1 MPRKNKYKRKRR
13 KIGQKE
19 QQQRL
24 RNDIKRANQR
34 LRQLEKSGY
43 TNSPAYRHILN
54 RAFYNDSNIS
64 FTKHGEIK
72 FNTNLRNLS
81 PAQIDELNSV
91 VRVFLSKQTSK
102 VAGVKSMMNNVFSGY
117 NKKLESMGMEAIE
130 DKDFLYVW
138 DSAQAKALKEMYG
151 SEQANV
157 LINKLNFMDR
167 KDVER
172 FFEHYTED
180 SNLNVPLVTIQKDV
194 DFMRDMFKNPA
205 TDIEGTD
212 IEWDTFIQGMNSIK
226 K

>member
-34 LRQLEKSGY
+34 LRQIEKSGY
-43 TNSPAYRHILN
+43 TNSPAYRYILN
-54 RAFYNDSNIS
+54 KAFYKDTNIS

-72 FNTNLRNLS
+72 FNTNLRKLS
-81 PAQIDELNSV
+81 PEQTDELTRMV
-91 VRVFLSKQTSK
+91 KGFLSKQTSTVSGTK
-102 VAGVKSMMNNVFSGY
+102 EMMNNAFTGY
-117 NKKLESMGMEAIE
+117 NEKLKSLGLDELD

-157 LINKLNFMDR
+157 LINKINFMDS

-172 FFEHYTED
+172 FFDHYTSD

-194 DFMRDMFKNPA
+194 DFLRDVFKHPE
-205 TDIEGTD
+205 TDIEGTEL
-212 IEWDTFIQGMNSIK
+212 EWATFIKGMK
-226 K
+226 

>member
-19 QQQRL
+19 QMQRL

-34 LRQLEKSGY
+34 LRQIEKSGY
-43 TNSPAYRHILN
+43 TNSPAYRYILN
-54 RAFYNDSNIS
+54 KAFYKDPNIA
-64 FTKHGEIK
+64 FTKYGEVK

-81 PAQIDELNSV
+81 PEQTDELTRMV
-91 VRVFLSKQTSK
+91 KGFLSKQTSTVSGTK
-102 VAGVKSMMNNVFSGY
+102 KMMENVFTGY
-117 NKKLESMGMEAIE
+117 NDKLQSLGLDKLE

-151 SEQANV
+151 SDQANI

-172 FFEHYTED
+172 FFDHYTSD
-180 SNLNVPLVTIQKDV
+180 TNLNVPLVTIQKDV
-194 DFMRDMFKNPA
+194 DFMQDMFKNPA
-205 TDIEGTD
+205 MNIEGTD
-212 IEWDTFIQGMNSIK
+212 LEWATFIKGMR
-226 K
+226 

>member
-19 QQQRL
+19 HLQRL

-34 LRQLEKSGY
+34 LRQIEKSGY
-43 TNSPAYRHILN
+43 TNSPSYRYILN
-54 RAFYNDSNIS
+54 KAFYKDPNIS

-72 FNTNLRNLS
+72 FNTNLRNL
-81 PAQIDELNSV
+81 PQAQLDELDSV
-91 VRVFLSKQTSK
+91 VHGFLSKQTSTVSGIK
-102 VAGVKSMMNNVFSGY
+102 TMMKNVFTGY
-117 NKKLESMGMEAIE
+117 NKKLQSLGMDEIE

-172 FFEHYTED
+172 FFDHYTSD

-194 DFMRDMFKNPA
+194 DFMRDMFNNPA

-212 IEWDTFIQGMNSIK
+212 IEWATFIKGMK
-226 K
+226 

>member
-19 QQQRL
+19 QMQRL

-43 TNSPAYRHILN
+43 TNSPAYRYILSN
-54 RAFYNDSNIS
+54 AFYGDKNIA
-64 FTKHGEIK
+64 FTKSGEIK
-72 FNTNLRNLS
+72 FNTNLRGLS
-81 PAQIDELNSV
+81 SDQMDELNSMV
-91 VRVFLSKQTSK
+91 KKFLSKQTSTVTGTK
-102 VAGVKSMMNNVFSGY
+102 IMLTHAFEGY
-117 NKKLESMGMEAIE
+117 NKKLESIGM
-130 DKDFLYVW
+130 DTLDNKDFLYVW

-157 LINKLNFMDR
+157 LINKLNFMER

-194 DFMRDMFKNPA
+194 DFMRDMFNNPA
-205 TDIEGTD
+205 TDIEGND
-212 IEWDTFIQGMNSIK
+212 IEWDTFIQDMRQTK

>member
-19 QQQRL
+19 QKQRL

-34 LRQLEKSGY
+34 LRQLEHSGY

-54 RAFYNDSNIS
+54 RAFYNDANIS
-64 FTKHGEIK
+64 FTKNGEIK
-72 FNTNLRNLS
+72 FNTNLRNIS
-81 PAQIDELNSV
+81 PDQLDVLNSLV
-91 VRVFLSKQTSK
+91 KGFLSKKTST
-102 VAGVKSMMNNVFSGY
+102 VGGVKSMMSNVFSGY
-117 NKKLESMGMEAIE
+117 NKKLESIGMDTVD

-180 SNLNVPLVTIQKDV
+180 SNINVPLVTIQKDV

-212 IEWDTFIQGMNSIK
+212 IEWDTFIQGMRQTK

>member
-1 MPRKNKYKRKRR
+1 MPRKNKYKRKHR

-34 LRQLEKSGY
+34 LRQIEKSGY
-43 TNSPAYRHILN
+43 MNSPAYRYILSK
-54 RAFYNDSNIS
+54 AFYKDPNIS

-81 PAQIDELNSV
+81 QAQMDELNSV
-91 VRVFLSKQTSK
+91 VHGFLSKQTST
-102 VAGVKSMMNNVFSGY
+102 VSGVKAMMKNVFTGY
-117 NKKLESMGMEAIE
+117 NKKLQSLGMDEIE

-157 LINKLNFMDR
+157 LINKINFMDR
-167 KDVER
+167 HDVER
-172 FFEHYTED
+172 FFDHYTSD

-194 DFMRDMFKNPA
+194 DFLRDVFKHPE
-205 TDIEGTD
+205 TDIEGTEL
-212 IEWDTFIQGMNSIK
+212 EWATFIKGMK
-226 K
+226 

>member
-1 MPRKNKYKRKRR
+1 MPRKNKYKRKTR

-19 QQQRL
+19 QLQRL

-43 TNSPAYRHILN
+43 TNSPAYRYILN
-54 RAFYNDSNIS
+54 RAFYNDPNIS
-64 FTKHGEIK
+64 FTKNGEIK

-81 PAQIDELNSV
+81 PDQLDELKPLV
-91 VRVFLSKQTSK
+91 KGFLSKKTSK
-102 VAGVKSMMNNVFSGY
+102 VGGVKSMMSNIFSGY
-117 NKKLESMGMEAIE
+117 NEKLKSIGMDALD

-151 SEQANV
+151 SDQANV

-172 FFEHYTED
+172 FFDHYIED
-180 SNLNVPLVTIQKDV
+180 SNINVPLVTIQKDV
-194 DFMRDMFKNPA
+194 DFMRDIFKNPA
-205 TDIEGTD
+205 TNIEGTEL
-212 IEWDTFIQGMNSIK
+212 EWATFIRAMK
-226 K
+226 

>member
-19 QQQRL
+19 QVQRL

-34 LRQLEKSGY
+34 LRQLEKSEY

-54 RAFYNDSNIS
+54 RAFYNDANIS
-64 FTKHGEIK
+64 FTKNGEIK

-81 PAQIDELNSV
+81 PEQLDELSSV
-91 VRVFLSKQTSK
+91 VKGFLSKQTST
-102 VAGVKSMMNNVFSGY
+102 VSGVKTMMKNVFTGY
-117 NKKLESMGMEAIE
+117 NEKLQSLGMDEIE

-172 FFEHYTED
+172 FFDHYTSD

-194 DFMRDMFKNPA
+194 DFMRDIFNNPA

-212 IEWDTFIQGMNSIK
+212 IEWATFIKGMK
-226 K
+226 

>member
-1 MPRKNKYKRKRR
+1 MPRKNKYKRKTR

-19 QQQRL
+19 QMQRL

-43 TNSPAYRHILN
+43 TNSPAYRYVLSN
-54 RAFYNDSNIS
+54 AFYGNKNIA
-64 FTKHGEIK
+64 FTKSGEVK
-72 FNTNLRNLS
+72 FNTNLRGLS
-81 PAQIDELNSV
+81 SDQMDELNIMV
-91 VRVFLSKQTSK
+91 KRFLSKQTSTVTGTK
-102 VAGVKSMMNNVFSGY
+102 LMLTHSFEGY
-117 NKKLESMGMEAIE
+117 NNKLVELGLDTIK
-130 DKDFLYVW
+130 DKDFLYIW
-138 DSAQAKALKEMYG
+138 DSAQAKAVKEMYG

-194 DFMRDMFKNPA
+194 DFLLDVFKHPETN
-205 TDIEGTD
+205 IEGTEL
-212 IEWDTFIQGMNSIK
+212 EWDTFIQGMR
-226 K
+226 

>member
-1 MPRKNKYKRKRR
+1 MPRKNKYKRKHR

-19 QQQRL
+19 KQQRL
-24 RNDIKRANQR
+24 RNNIKRANQR

-43 TNSPAYRHILN
+43 TNSPSYRYILN
-54 RAFYNDSNIS
+54 KAFYKDPNIS

-81 PAQIDELNSV
+81 SDQLDELNSLV
-91 VRVFLSKQTSK
+91 KGFLAKQTST
-102 VAGVKSMMNNVFSGY
+102 VSGVKTMMSNVFSGY
-117 NKKLESMGMEAIE
+117 NKKLESIGMDALD

-172 FFEHYTED
+172 FFEHYTDD
-180 SNLNVPLVTIQKDV
+180 SNINVPLVTIQKDV

-212 IEWDTFIQGMNSIK
+212 IEWDMFIQGMR
-226 K
+226 

>member
-1 MPRKNKYKRKRR
+1 MPKKNKYKRKRR

-34 LRQLEKSGY
+34 LRQIEKSGY
-43 TNSPAYRHILN
+43 TNSPSYRYILN
-54 RAFYNDSNIS
+54 KAFYKDPNIS

-81 PAQIDELNSV
+81 QAQLDELNSLV
-91 VRVFLSKQTSK
+91 HGFLSKQTST
-102 VAGVKSMMNNVFSGY
+102 VSGVKAMMKNVFTGY
-117 NKKLESMGMEAIE
+117 NKKLESLGMDSID

-138 DSAQAKALKEMYG
+138 DSAQAKSLKEMYG

-167 KDVER
+167 HDVER
-172 FFEHYTED
+172 FFDHYTSD

-194 DFMRDMFKNPA
+194 DFLQDVFKHPE
-205 TDIEGTD
+205 TDIEGTEL
-212 IEWDTFIQGMNSIK
+212 EWATFIRGMK
-226 K
+226 

>member
-1 MPRKNKYKRKRR
+1 MPRNNKYKRKRR

-34 LRQLEKSGY
+34 LRQIEKSGY
-43 TNSPAYRHILN
+43 TNSPAYRYILN
-54 RAFYNDSNIS
+54 KAFYKDPNIA
-64 FTKHGEIK
+64 FTKNGEVK

-81 PAQIDELNSV
+81 PEQTDELSRMV
-91 VRVFLSKQTSK
+91 TGFLSKQTST
-102 VAGVKSMMNNVFSGY
+102 VSGVKTMMKNVFTGY
-117 NKKLESMGMEAIE
+117 NEKLQSLGMDALE

-172 FFEHYTED
+172 FFDHYTSD

-194 DFMRDMFKNPA
+194 DFMRDMFNNPA
-205 TDIEGTD
+205 TDIEGTE
-212 IEWDTFIQGMNSIK
+212 IEWATFIKGMR
-226 K
+226 

>member
-1 MPRKNKYKRKRR
+1 MPRKNKYKRKHR

-34 LRQLEKSGY
+34 LRQIEKSGY
-43 TNSPAYRHILN
+43 TNSPAYRYILN
-54 RAFYNDSNIS
+54 KAFYKDPNIS

-81 PAQIDELNSV
+81 QAQLDELNSV
-91 VRVFLSKQTSK
+91 VHGFLSKQTST
-102 VAGVKSMMNNVFSGY
+102 VSGVKAMMKNVFTGY
-117 NKKLESMGMEAIE
+117 NKKLQSLGMDEIE

-151 SEQANV
+151 SEQANI
-157 LINKLNFMDR
+157 LINKINFMDR
-167 KDVER
+167 HDVER
-172 FFEHYTED
+172 FFDHYTSD

-194 DFMRDMFKNPA
+194 DFLRDVFKHPE
-205 TDIEGTD
+205 TDIEGTEL
-212 IEWDTFIQGMNSIK
+212 EWATFIKGMK
-226 K
+226 

>member
-1 MPRKNKYKRKRR
+1 MTRKNKYKRKTR

-34 LRQLEKSGY
+34 LRQIEKSGY
-43 TNSPAYRHILN
+43 TNSPSYRYILN
-54 RAFYNDSNIS
+54 KAYYKDPNIS

-81 PAQIDELNSV
+81 QPQLDELNSLV
-91 VRVFLSKQTSK
+91 HVFLSKQTST
-102 VAGVKSMMNNVFSGY
+102 VSGVKTMMKNVFTGY
-117 NKKLESMGMEAIE
+117 NEKLQSLGLDDIE

-205 TDIEGTD
+205 TDIEGTEL
-212 IEWDTFIQGMNSIK
+212 EWATFIKGMR
-226 K
+226 